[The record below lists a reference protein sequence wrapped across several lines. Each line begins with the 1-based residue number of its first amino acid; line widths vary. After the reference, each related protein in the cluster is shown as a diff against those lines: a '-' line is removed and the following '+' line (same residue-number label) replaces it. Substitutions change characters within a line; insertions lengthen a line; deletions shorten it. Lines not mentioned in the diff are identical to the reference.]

1 MWAIVLPIYSPNW
14 QVTLIHGSLHS
25 GESGRDRR
33 KVLCLLVLWHHLSS
47 PMSSKTFFPTHIPYT
62 ILLYW
67 HKVKHGWG
75 FKCRDFPAQQ
85 SNGLNG
91 DNKIQLQVTAWKTHD
106 LWEGTKHTMLAFLII
121 WLVFHYPSWLNR
133 SLSIHFLN
141 VNTGTNF

>member
-67 HKVKHGWG
+67 YKVKHGWG

-91 DNKIQLQVTAWKTHD
+91 DNKIQLQVTVWKTHD